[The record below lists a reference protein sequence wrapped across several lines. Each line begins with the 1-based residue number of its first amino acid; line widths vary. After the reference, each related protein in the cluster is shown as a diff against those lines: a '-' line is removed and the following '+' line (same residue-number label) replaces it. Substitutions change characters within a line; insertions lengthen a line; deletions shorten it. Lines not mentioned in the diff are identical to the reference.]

1 MRVTIIGT
9 GYVGLPSGACLA
21 KIGHQVTCLDT
32 RQDVIDGL
40 NAGKIHIHELKL
52 EELVKIGVQTGR
64 LSFTSSYAEA
74 IPGADVIS
82 IAVGTPSAD
91 DGSVDMQYMWA
102 AAEAIGAH
110 LAGYAVIADKSTVP
124 VGTGERVERII
135 RERSGI
141 EADVVS
147 NPEFLREGTAVDD
160 FQKPHRIIVGA
171 ETERAAETMRRLYRK
186 IKTPVVMDRR
196 SAELVKYASNAF
208 LATKISFANEMAKLC
223 ELVGADITKVTHG
236 MGLDERIGELF
247 LKAGLGYGGS
257 CFPKDVKAIC
267 HLAAEHE
274 ARLPIVEAASASNLE
289 ARTRIITRMERALG
303 TFAGKTICVLGI
315 AFKGDTDDTRESPAV
330 DLIKAL
336 LERGATVRAFDPVA
350 ELPVGIEAVVCAS
363 EMEAAQGA
371 DVVLVATKW
380 DQFSSLDLAALKS
393 AAKGDLL
400 VDARNIFETEEVKR
414 AGWRHLSVGRTFT
427 F

>member
-32 RQDVIDGL
+32 RQEIIDGL

-52 EELVKIGVQTGR
+52 EELVRLGVQAGR
-64 LSFTSSYAEA
+64 LRFTSSYAEA

-82 IAVGTPSAD
+82 IAVGTPSAE

-102 AAEAIGAH
+102 AAEAIGAN
-110 LAGYAVIADKSTVP
+110 LNGYAVIADKSTVP
-124 VGTGERVERII
+124 VGTGDKVERII
-135 RERSGI
+135 REISGI
-141 EADVVS
+141 YADVVS

-186 IKTPVVMDRR
+186 IKEPVIMDRR

-223 ELVGADITKVTHG
+223 ELVDADITKVAYG
-236 MGLDERIGELF
+236 MGLDERIGRLF
-247 LKAGLGYGGS
+247 LQAGPGYGGS
-257 CFPKDVKAIC
+257 CFPKDVKAIR
-267 HLAAEHE
+267 HLAEEHGT
-274 ARLPIVEAASASNLE
+274 RLPIVEAASESNHD
-289 ARTRIITRMERALG
+289 ARLRIIARMERALG
-303 TFAGKTICVLGI
+303 GLVGKTVCVLGI

-336 LERGATVRAFDPVA
+336 IERGAAVRVFDPVA
-350 ELPVGIEAVVCAS
+350 KLPAGIAATVCAS
-363 EMEAAQGA
+363 ELEAAQGTDA
-371 DVVLVATKW
+371 VLVATKW
-380 DQFSSLDLAALKS
+380 DQFSALDLAALKT
-393 AAKGDLL
+393 AAAGDLL
-400 VDARNIFETEEVKR
+400 VDARNIFEPEEVKR
-414 AGWRHLSVGRTFT
+414 AGWRHLSVGRAFAG
-427 F
+427 